1 MIEVLVLRIMLIIL
15 SCAFPQTTDLNTV
28 NMKWQRNVAIVQH
41 QFHLNHQ
48 KLAFVEVQRVIVA
61 LVRATDYQGVQFLC
75 RFALLLLLYGF
86 ASVVKDGLPILHRR
100 FFLRCPNI
108 LLILI
113 CHPSLLL

>member
-75 RFALLLLLYGF
+75 RFALPLHYGF
-86 ASVVKDGLPILHRR
+86 AYVVIDGVPDWHPRL
-100 FFLRCPNI
+100 FFQCPNI
-108 LLILI
+108 LWISNLQ
-113 CHPSLLL
+113 PNLLF